1 MALTTTGT
9 LSSVVKAY
17 YDKRFL
23 MRAEAEFVYKQL
35 GKMGTVPKGEGICF
49 AFIDSNI

>member
-35 GKMGTVPKGEGICF
+35 GKMGTTPKGEGIVLP
-49 AFIDSNI
+49 S

>member
-23 MRAEAEFVYKQL
+23 MRAEANFVFKQL
-35 GKMGTVPKGEGICF
+35 GRLGVVPANEGKVLL
-49 AFIDSNI
+49 S